1 MDESDEQTNQLTL
14 LAVIMVLLERTGGS
28 MTIELDEAN
37 AVFERWR
44 LGVNRQDE
52 VLSLALVSPV
62 QAEVM
67 QRAGADVY
75 FFE

>member
-1 MDESDEQTNQLTL
+1 MDESDARTDELTL

-37 AVFERWR
+37 AVFSRWK
-44 LGVNRQDE
+44 LGVNRQDA
-52 VLSLALVSPV
+52 VLSLALVSPE
-62 QAEVM
+62 QAVAM
-67 QRAGADVY
+67 QQSGADVY